1 MAKNTSINLGDHF
14 QEFIE
19 HQVEI
24 GRFGNA
30 SEVMRAGLRL
40 LEEREDKVRALKSAI
55 QAGEESGDFQ
65 PFDPDTFIENM
76 QVNHGR

>member
-1 MAKNTSINLGDHF
+1 MTKNTSITLGDHF
-14 QEFIE
+14 VGFIE
-19 HQVEI
+19 QQVEI

-30 SEVMRAGLRL
+30 SEVIRAGLRL
-40 LEEREDKVRALKSAI
+40 LEEHEDKVKALKSAI

-76 QVNHGR
+76 QARHGR